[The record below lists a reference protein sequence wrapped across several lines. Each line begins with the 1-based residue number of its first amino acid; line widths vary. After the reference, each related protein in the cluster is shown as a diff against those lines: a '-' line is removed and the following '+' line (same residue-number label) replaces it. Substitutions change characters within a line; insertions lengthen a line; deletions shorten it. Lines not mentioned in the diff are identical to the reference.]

1 MRSKG
6 QVLVSFILL
15 IPVILLT
22 LALVIDLGLYSLEK
36 RKIDNTLYDTISYG
50 VSHINDVDVTNYM
63 KALLL
68 KNIPDID
75 DSNIYIKV
83 ENNYV
88 KVKVEKEYKAKFKIS
103 KNLKIESSYY
113 GSITDNKI
121 DIKKEG

>member
-75 DSNIYIKV
+75 DSNIDIKV